1 MNDEIPSIGAELIEH
16 ARSNSVQPRGLMD
29 DLFPFI
35 YEASKRLS
43 SRAISRWLEQ
53 EKGIK
58 ISNVTVAKA
67 LRNPEKYWE
76 TFAERLEPSIRTI
89 ENETGAAAESFLED
103 ERITFALGGEASL
116 RLRCEDANG
125 DGRGNRD
132 LDEAVQLLKECW
144 YPLGA
149 ATRKEIT
156 PYLLG
161 TFPPVARSSTKAGE
175 ETDES

>member
-1 MNDEIPSIGAELIEH
+1 
-16 ARSNSVQPRGLMD
+16 MD

-76 TFAERLEPSIRTI
+76 DFAERLDPSIRTI
-89 ENETGAAAESFLED
+89 ENETHCAAQSFLD
-103 ERITFALGGEASL
+103 NASIL
-116 RLRCEDANG
+116 DHLSENEFIRLQHEDADG
-125 DGRGNRD
+125 DGNGSAD
-132 LDEAVQLLKECW
+132 MHEAVNMLKELW
-144 YPLGA
+144 FPLSPVTRREILPYILASYPIV
-149 ATRKEIT
+149 TIT
-156 PYLLG
+156 SAQEG
-161 TFPPVARSSTKAGE
+161 GN
-175 ETDES
+175 TDES